1 MARLARVVAPGI
13 PHHITQRGN
22 RRQSTFFHESDYQLY
37 LDLALEWSQ
46 AHGMQIWSYC
56 LMPNHV
62 HLVAV
67 PEKEES
73 LAEAV
78 GEIHR
83 RYTRAINFRMGWR
96 GHLWQGRFHSFPM
109 DEDYLLA
116 AARYIELNTVKA
128 GLVKSPGDY
137 HWSSARHYLGEH
149 EDPLLAPSPLSHLV
163 DDWADFLSSVGDVRH
178 NEHIRRA
185 ERSGRPLGSD
195 VFIATIEKTLNR
207 QLRRS
212 KPGPKKAIK

>member
-1 MARLARVVAPGI
+1 
-13 PHHITQRGN
+13 
-22 RRQSTFFHESDYQLY
+22 
-37 LDLALEWSQ
+37 
-46 AHGMQIWSYC
+46 
-56 LMPNHV
+56 
-62 HLVAV
+62 
-67 PEKEES
+67 
-73 LAEAV
+73 
-78 GEIHR
+78 
-83 RYTRAINFRMGWR
+83 
-96 GHLWQGRFHSFPM
+96 M

-116 AARYIELNTVKA
+116 AARYIELNPVKA